1 MGTFAPIVG
10 VRTNEVGGR
19 RMTNTVREVLEAYWR
34 MQNSVYENG
43 MDMSDFSEEDIFS
56 WVEEILK
63 GEEE

>member
-1 MGTFAPIVG
+1 
-10 VRTNEVGGR
+10 
-19 RMTNTVREVLEAYWR
+19 MTNTVREVLEAYWR
-34 MQNSVYENG
+34 MQNSVYESG